1 MNPQKR
7 FRETTYRKRLR
18 VENFTN
24 TIEISVKNLHSK
36 KIRLSLFTNNYLT
49 TKPMRRKVTLKQIAK
64 ELDVSISTVSKSLRD
79 SPEISEDTRLKV
91 QAFAKLYN
99 YKPNLI
105 ALSLKNKKTKTIG
118 IIIPEIVHHFFAT
131 VISGIEHVANENGY
145 NVIVTLS
152 DESFDK
158 EVINMEMLAN
168 GSIDGFIMS
177 LSKETQ
183 HKKDFHHI
191 TEVINQGMPVVMFDR
206 VTNDILCDKVIIDDN
221 LAAYEAV
228 QSLIDN
234 GFKKIALITTVD
246 YVSVGKLRTDG
257 YIKALKTN
265 NIEINPELIIK
276 IEDIDNCEFQIE
288 ELVSNKELDAI
299 FAVNELFAVTAIKAA
314 KKTNMKVPEDISII
328 GFTDG
333 IISKYSS
340 PSITTVSQN
349 GIKMGGKAAKM
360 LIDRLEAEQEDD
372 EHYKTEVIETHLVV
386 RESTPTL

>member
-1 MNPQKR
+1 MK
-7 FRETTYRKRLR
+7 
-18 VENFTN
+18 
-24 TIEISVKNLHSK
+24 
-36 KIRLSLFTNNYLT
+36 
-49 TKPMRRKVTLKQIAK
+49 RKVTLKQIAK

-105 ALSLKNKKTKTIG
+105 ALSLKNRKTKTIG

-131 VISGIEHVANENGY
+131 VISGIEHVANANGY

-183 HKKDFHHI
+183 FRKDFHHI
-191 TEVINQGMPVVMFDR
+191 SEVINQGMPVVMFDR
-206 VTNDILCDKVIIDDN
+206 VTNDILCDKVIIDDHR
-221 LAAYEAV
+221 AAYDAV
-228 QSLIDN
+228 QRLIDA
-234 GFKKIALITTVD
+234 GFKNIALISTVD

-257 YIKALKTN
+257 YLKALKMN
-265 NIEINPELIIK
+265 NIKVDEQLIVK
-276 IEDIDNCEFQIE
+276 IEDIDFCDKQIE
-288 ELVSNKELDAI
+288 ELIHNNKIDAI
-299 FAVNELFAVTAIKAA
+299 LAVNELFAVTAIKEA
-314 KKTNMKVPEDISII
+314 KKLGINVPDDLAVI

-340 PSITTVSQN
+340 PSITTVGQN
-349 GIKMGGKAAKM
+349 GIKMGGKAAQM
-360 LIDRLEAEQEDD
+360 LIDRLETELEEE
-372 EHYKTEVIETHLVV
+372 EHYKTEVIDTELVI

>member
-1 MNPQKR
+1 M
-7 FRETTYRKRLR
+7 
-18 VENFTN
+18 
-24 TIEISVKNLHSK
+24 K
-36 KIRLSLFTNNYLT
+36 K
-49 TKPMRRKVTLKQIAK
+49 KVTLKQIAK
-64 ELDVSISTVSKSLRD
+64 ELDVSISTVSKSLRN
-79 SPEISEDTRLKV
+79 SSEISEDTRLKV

-99 YKPNLI
+99 YRPNLI
-105 ALSLKNKKTKTIG
+105 ALSLKNRKTKTIG

-131 VISGIEHVANENGY
+131 VISGIEHVANEKGY

-158 EVINMEMLAN
+158 EVINMDMLAN

-183 HKKDFHHI
+183 FRRDFHHI

-206 VTNDILCDKVIIDDN
+206 VTNDILCDKVIINDN

-228 QSLIDN
+228 QKLIDA
-234 GFKKIALITTVD
+234 GFKNIALITTVD

-265 NIEINPELIIK
+265 DIGINPDLILR
-276 IEDIDNCEFQIE
+276 IEDIENCTDQIE
-288 ELVSNKELDAI
+288 YLLSHNKIDAI
-299 FAVNELFAVTAIKAA
+299 FAVNELFAVTAIKEA
-314 KKTNMKVPEDISII
+314 KKQGLEVPRDLAII

-340 PSITTVSQN
+340 PSITTVGQS
-349 GIKMGGKAAKM
+349 GFEMGNKAAQM
-360 LIDRLEAEQEDD
+360 LIHRLETDEQEE
-372 EHYKTEVIETHLVV
+372 EHYKTEVIETNLVI